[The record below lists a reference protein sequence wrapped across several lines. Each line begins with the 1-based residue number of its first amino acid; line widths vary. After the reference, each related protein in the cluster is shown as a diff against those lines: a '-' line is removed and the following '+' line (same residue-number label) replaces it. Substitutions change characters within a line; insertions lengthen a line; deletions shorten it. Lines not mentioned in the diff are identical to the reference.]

1 VSVSKGEP
9 GKGSKQSIL
18 KETISKE
25 AISKEAIPKE
35 TISKQSISEQSIS
48 KEAISKQS
56 ISKESAKR
64 QDSKQQG
71 SKQLGAKQQG
81 STQKVPLAQRRKARS
96 LVLQALYQWLI
107 ANAEPLEIES
117 QFREEN
123 SGKIDWDY
131 FHEVLFA
138 IPKQASSLDQ
148 HIHPLLDRKPSALD
162 PVERA
167 LLYLGTFELAHRP
180 DVPYRVVIN
189 ECVELAKI
197 FGATESHKYV
207 NGVLDKLARTLRP
220 LEQAN
225 HKKQS

>member
-1 VSVSKGEP
+1 MSVSKGEP

-18 KETISKE
+18 KET
-25 AISKEAIPKE
+25 
-35 TISKQSISEQSIS
+35 
-48 KEAISKQS
+48 ISKQS

-71 SKQLGAKQQG
+71 SKQLGTKQQSSKQQG
-81 STQKVPLAQRRKARS
+81 AKQKVPLAQRRKARS